1 MNVGTNVSDDC
12 VTEFNNLKLGK
23 QYRYV
28 IYKLDK
34 EKNEVIIIV
43 YS

>member
-12 VTEFNNLKLGK
+12 VTEFNSLKLGK
-23 QYRYV
+23 HYRYV

-34 EKNEVIIIV
+34 ETNSVL
-43 YS
+43 